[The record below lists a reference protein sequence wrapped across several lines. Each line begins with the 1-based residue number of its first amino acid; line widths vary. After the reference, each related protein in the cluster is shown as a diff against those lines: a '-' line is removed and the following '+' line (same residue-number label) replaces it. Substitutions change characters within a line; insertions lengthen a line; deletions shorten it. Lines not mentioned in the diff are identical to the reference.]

1 MSLCQSKGS
10 SCGACCGLFNLDYP
24 PAVLKRIL
32 EERTTIFSEKVDYA
46 KRETVISFREEL
58 EQKENSYPKKD
69 GTVYNCPFLG
79 YIDLENKR
87 IGCMIHPI
95 KTGDPKSQNFSFYG
109 ASICQTYDC
118 HNKERKNAN
127 QWESFLESLGLD
139 EYQYSN
145 LAGDHILITRIEE
158 FFKASGISS
167 DSMFKDY
174 SLLLK
179 KLLLSKFTK
188 GNSHITSFE
197 IDMEASI
204 EDSKFQKLVDKLSLA
219 TSDELFHELEALINS
234 CQSAKL
240 VT

>member
-1 MSLCQSKGS
+1 M
-10 SCGACCGLFNLDYP
+10 
-24 PAVLKRIL
+24 
-32 EERTTIFSEKVDYA
+32 
-46 KRETVISFREEL
+46 
-58 EQKENSYPKKD
+58 
-69 GTVYNCPFLG
+69 
-79 YIDLENKR
+79 
-87 IGCMIHPI
+87 
-95 KTGDPKSQNFSFYG
+95 
-109 ASICQTYDC
+109 
-118 HNKERKNAN
+118 
-127 QWESFLESLGLD
+127 ESLGLD

-219 TSDELFHELEALINS
+219 GTGIVFVLASLYIRSLFNSGGKFYLIAAAFTIVHSLCAVMTRGQLSLAWFYLLMSNLLWIVFS
-234 CQSAKL
+234 KIPYLHKRKYQNDIYHFMLIGSTYYLYSTIESGLWKNPIF
-240 VT
+240 

>member
-46 KRETVISFREEL
+46 KRETVIFFREEL

-95 KTGDPKSQNFSFYG
+95 KTGDTKSQNFSFYG

-145 LAGDHILITRIEE
+145 LAGDHILITRIED
-158 FFKASGISS
+158 FFKASGISL

-174 SLLLK
+174 SSLLK

-188 GNSHITSFE
+188 GISHITSFE
-197 IDMEASI
+197 IDMESNT
-204 EDSKFQKLVDKLSLA
+204 EDSKFQKLVDKVELA
-219 TSDELFHELEALINS
+219 ANDELFLELKKVFNS
-234 CQSAKL
+234 SQ
-240 VT
+240 